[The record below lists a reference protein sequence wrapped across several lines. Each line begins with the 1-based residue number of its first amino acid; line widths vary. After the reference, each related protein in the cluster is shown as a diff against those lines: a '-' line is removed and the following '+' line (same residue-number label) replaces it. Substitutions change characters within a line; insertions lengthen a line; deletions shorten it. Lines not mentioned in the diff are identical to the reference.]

1 MMEKLIEIDKQLLL
15 AINGWHSESM
25 DSFMWLCSQKWT
37 WIPLYVLLVGSLVY
51 LFYVQKRDWKTLL
64 AVLLGFALTIA
75 LSDMISTQ
83 LFKNTICRLRPTHDP
98 TIASLVHIV
107 HDYRGGL
114 YGFVSSHAANT
125 MGIALL
131 FGLVWLRGTKEKRTS
146 QNWTFA
152 TVGLAILLVG
162 YVLLNCYS
170 RMYLGVHFP
179 GDILGGL
186 LVGAMVATGVYYGLV
201 YWEKKWNH

>member
-1 MMEKLIEIDKQLLL
+1 MSDVLPCPAFPEITCKSPSL
-15 AINGWHSESM
+15 ANGVPSCES
-25 DSFMWLCSQKWT
+25 
-37 WIPLYVLLVGSLVY
+37 
-51 LFYVQKRDWKTLL
+51 
-64 AVLLGFALTIA
+64 
-75 LSDMISTQ
+75 
-83 LFKNTICRLRPTHDP
+83 
-98 TIASLVHIV
+98 VH
-107 HDYRGGL
+107 RGGL

-125 MGIALL
+125 ISIALL
-131 FGLVWLRGTKEKRTS
+131 FWLVWWRGTKEKRTS

-152 TVGLAILLVG
+152 TVGLAILLLG